1 MKKIA
6 MKKIEELIEVKKF
19 FFLLVGGS
27 TDDDLDDER
36 VVGVSGATS
45 GGTGTPG
52 PMTTASSCQPPAPSG
67 TARFPRRSILKSRR
81 SEESL
86 SPLSDPTAGGAGSG
100 LVPGLSTNSIFF
112 RFLFV

>member
-1 MKKIA
+1 MLSIDLS
-6 MKKIEELIEVKKF
+6 EEQ
-19 FFLLVGGS
+19 FLLLSVGGS

-45 GGTGTPG
+45 GGTGQPG
-52 PMTTASSCQPPAPSG
+52 PMTTASSGQPTTTTG

-100 LVPGLSTNSIFF
+100 LVPGLSTNSMFF

>member
-1 MKKIA
+1 MKGI
-6 MKKIEELIEVKKF
+6 LL
-19 FFLLVGGS
+19 LLVGGS

-36 VVGVSGATS
+36 VVGAAS
-45 GGTGTPG
+45 GGTGPPPSTL
-52 PMTTASSCQPPAPSG
+52 TTGSSSQPPATATG

-100 LVPGLSTNSIFF
+100 LVPGLSINSIFSVSF
-112 RFLFV
+112 DQ

>member
-1 MKKIA
+1 MIT
-6 MKKIEELIEVKKF
+6 F
-19 FFLLVGGS
+19 FFWLVGGS

-52 PMTTASSCQPPAPSG
+52 PMTTASSSQPPALTG